1 RKPVIFLLLLNF
13 LVDLSDRNVLAN
25 KNNAD
30 HKFNKETGYKEE
42 ASKCDIYKG
51 SWIYDNSSDPL
62 YGTST
67 CPFMGLDCQKFGR
80 PDKNYLYYRWQP
92 TGCDIPRF
100 DGRDFLTRFKGKK
113 ILFVGDSLS
122 NSMWVSLSCMLH
134 AAVPNANYTFNPDK
148 LLSTF
153 TIPEYGIS
161 VNYLKNGFLV
171 DLVADKTRGL
181 VLKLDSISTG
191 NQWLGS
197 DVLIFNTFHWWTH
210 TGRSQTWNYFETGE
224 QMEKEMNRMEA
235 FKIALTTWANWV
247 DRNIDPS
254 KTRVFYQGV
263 SPVHLIG
270 SEWGKPG
277 KTCLGE
283 TEPVNG
289 PDYSTGGENKNEG
302 EAIVRSVIGGMAKPV
317 SLLDVTAM
325 TELRKDGH
333 PSIYAGRGPSYND
346 CSHWC
351 LPGVPDVWNQLL
363 YISLLGNV

>member
-1 RKPVIFLLLLNF
+1 M
-13 LVDLSDRNVLAN
+13 
-25 KNNAD
+25 D
-30 HKFNKETGYKEE
+30 HNEKEKEK
-42 ASKCDIYKG
+42 ASSKCNIYEG
-51 SWIYDNSSDPL
+51 SWVYDNSSNPL

-80 PDKNYLYYRWQP
+80 PDKNYLNYRWQP
-92 TGCDIPRF
+92 TGCDISRF
-100 DGRDFLTRFKGKK
+100 DGQDFLTRYKGKK

-122 NSMWVSLSCMLH
+122 NNMWLSLSCMLH
-134 AAVPNANYTFNPDK
+134 AAVPNANYTLQLDK

-161 VNYLKNGFLV
+161 VNFLKNGFLV
-171 DLVADKTRGL
+171 DLVADKTRGMI
-181 VLKLDSISTG
+181 LKLDSISTG

-197 DVLIFNTFHWWTH
+197 DVVIFNTFHWWTH
-210 TGRSQTWNYFETGE
+210 AGRSKTWKYFQVGDKIEE
-224 QMEKEMNRMEA
+224 EMNRMEA

-247 DRNIDPS
+247 DHNIDPS

-263 SPVHLIG
+263 SPVHLNG
-270 SEWGKPG
+270 TEWGKPG

-283 TEPVNG
+283 TEPVEGNSSSG
-289 PDYSTGGENKNEG
+289 QNNNEG
-302 EAIVRSVIGGMAKPV
+302 EDIVRGVIGRMAKPA

-325 TELRKDGH
+325 AELRKDGH
-333 PSIYAGRGPSYND
+333 PSIYAGGGRKLND

-363 YISLLGNV
+363 YTALLNDN